1 MADAPNTPPAA
12 PETPAAPAV
21 ATAPKPAPAPR
32 GGQQG
37 PHRPF
42 RKGQAPGGP
51 RDDKPQERMPNPD
64 APPPIREY
72 GFAKPNKRDLDA
84 SIEAEMAAALAGLN
98 VENDLG
104 SEENYKVPKT
114 PNPGEGKKKGIVT
127 SIRGQDVFIEM
138 QGNKTPGVLALEQF
152 EGKTPKVGET
162 VEFVIEKYD
171 TANGILILNKQGAA
185 QSVANWSG
193 IKDGMIVEVK
203 VTGVNK
209 GGLEVEVS
217 GIRAFMP
224 MGQIDMGRVE
234 QPETLINSKMNAMVV
249 ECNPQERN
257 LVVSRKA
264 LMEQERQ
271 EKAVVFWETIQE
283 GQTLKGT
290 VRNIKPFGAFVDL
303 GGADGLIPVSELS
316 WSRVGDP
323 SEVLKLGQSVEVRV
337 HRVDFETRKIAL
349 SLKALHGNPW
359 DEFGNQVR
367 PGTRLKGTVTRIMDF
382 GAFVELQ
389 PGIEGLVHVSELSTQ
404 RVRKV
409 RDVVSEGQQVEVQV
423 LTVDPQN
430 RRIGLSLKAI
440 AAQADWEKEE
450 ADEAAADA
458 EAEADKKAAEERMA
472 NRKKVGNLRGGIGG
486 GGLLLQQTEE
496 RLIRR
501 SSYGMSL
508 KESTGHRASVS
519 AMASRT

>member
-1 MADAPNTPPAA
+1 MADTPNVPPAPLETPPTPAVAPAAATPPA
-12 PETPAAPAV
+12 
-21 ATAPKPAPAPR
+21 PR
-32 GGQQG
+32 SGQQG
-37 PHRPF
+37 EHRPF

-51 RDDKPQERMPNPD
+51 RADRPPQPAKPKFD
-64 APPPIREY
+64 APPPIREF
-72 GFAKPNKRDLDA
+72 GQNKPNKRELDA

-104 SEENYKVPKT
+104 SEDTKKAPHAST
-114 PNPGEGKKKGIVT
+114 PHDGKKRGTVT
-127 SIRGQDVFIEM
+127 GIRGPDVFVEM
-138 QGNKTPGVLALEQF
+138 QGNKTPGVLDLLQF
-152 EGKTPKVGET
+152 EGKTPKIGEV

-271 EKAVVFWETIQE
+271 LKAEEFWQTVQE

-323 SEVLKLGQSVEVRV
+323 NDVLKLGQAVEVRV
-337 HRVDFETRKIAL
+337 QRVDHEARKIAL

-389 PGIEGLVHVSELSTQ
+389 PGIEGLVHVSELSNQ

-409 RDVVSEGQQVEVQV
+409 RDVVNEGQQVEVQV

-450 ADEAAADA
+450 AEEAAAEQ

-472 NRKKVGNLRGGIGG
+472 NRKKSGNLRGGIGG
-486 GGLLLQQTEE
+486 GGLIFT
-496 RLIRR
+496 
-501 SSYGMSL
+501 
-508 KESTGHRASVS
+508 TTDDV
-519 AMASRT
+519 